1 MEQLLYELKRRAKI
15 IRKAGV
21 AGESFGFLCKQDNL
35 KCRCLILI
43 WDLFLTVNEDE
54 EKADSYKRKLTTNIL
69 NVVAALAFQSVRN
82 TG

>member
-1 MEQLLYELKRRAKI
+1 MQMSDPDLR
-15 IRKAGV
+15 
-21 AGESFGFLCKQDNL
+21 SFL
-35 KCRCLILI
+35 
-43 WDLFLTVNEDE
+43 LTVNEDE